1 MNTLTPVDIKTV
13 STSDLLEAF
22 VIYMISIRYAWP
34 STVTTRLGS
43 IEEIKAEID
52 RRWPALATNP
62 YEY

>member
-43 IEEIKAEID
+43 IEEINAGQHW
-52 RRWPALATNP
+52 RLTRTNT
-62 YEY
+62 ENI